1 MTLRCRDT
9 GGWCNWEGRA
19 DNEEELIEKALQHA
33 REAHYIGW
41 TPELEETIRSQIRPD

>member
-19 DNEEELIEKALQHA
+19 DSKEQLMEMALEHA
-33 REAHYIGW
+33 KEAHYIRR
-41 TPELEETIRSQIRPD
+41 TPELEEVIRRRIRPD

>member
-19 DNEEELIEKALQHA
+19 DSQQDLIEMALQHA
-33 REAHYIGW
+33 KEAHFLRR
-41 TPELEETIRSQIRPD
+41 TPELEETIRTQIRPE